1 MHLPDGFLDGKTA
14 VASAA
19 LAVGGIAWAV
29 RGVRRTLPAGR
40 MPLLGTAAAFVFA
53 AQMLN
58 FPVVG
63 GTSGHLVGA
72 TLAAVLLGPFA
83 SVIVMTCVLVLQ
95 CFLFQDGGLTALGGN
110 VLNMALVATGVGW
123 AVFTLLRRAFGDGMR
138 ARLLATAFA
147 AWCSTVA
154 AAVACAGE
162 LAASGT
168 VPWRAALPAM
178 AGVHMLIGLG
188 EALITTLVVASIAR
202 LRPELFDADPA
213 LSAGRAPGALVGQGL
228 VVALGLALFVAPFA
242 CGWPDGL
249 ERVAAGLGFDA
260 AAGAPLLAA
269 PWPDYALPGIGSG
282 APAALLAGV
291 LGTLLAFGFAWGLA
305 RHLTPPAP
313 PRDVA

>member
-1 MHLPDGFLDGKTA
+1 MHLPDGFLDAKTA
-14 VASAA
+14 LVAGA
-19 LAVGGIAWAV
+19 LAVGGVAAAV
-29 RGVRRTLPAGR
+29 RGVRRTMPASR

-58 FPVVG
+58 FPVAG

-95 CFLFQDGGLTALGGN
+95 CFLFQDGGLTALGAN
-110 VLNMALVATGVGW
+110 VLNMGLVATAVGY
-123 AVFTLLRRAFGDGMR
+123 AVFALLRRGLGEGLR

-168 VPWRAALPAM
+168 VPWSTALPAM
-178 AGVHMLIGLG
+178 AGVHMLIGVG
-188 EALITTLVVASIAR
+188 EALITTLVVASVAR
-202 LRPELFDADPA
+202 LRPELLDGE
-213 LSAGRAPGALVGQGL
+213 GRSPRGARAAFAGQGL
-228 VVALGLALFVAPFA
+228 VVALGLAAFVAPFA

-249 ERVAAGLGFDA
+249 EAVAGALGFEHA
-260 AAGAPLLAA
+260 ARGSVLPA
-269 PWPDYALPGIGSG
+269 PWPDYTVAGLPS
-282 APAALLAGV
+282 PVLSTVLAGL

-305 RHLTPPAP
+305 RRLTPSRPT
-313 PRDVA
+313 RDRA